1 MLHVGL
7 DLSRTR
13 LDVHAM
19 DEAGASVAVTTAAPD
34 AGGLASLAYRLGEF
48 GQPVTAVI
56 VVPPKSWR
64 VPYAASRLRAV
75 IS

>member
-19 DEAGASVAVTTAAPD
+19 DEAGSPVDARPQIPLRPVRGQGTRVRIGAAQIRCCAADSSERCLRP
-34 AGGLASLAYRLGEF
+34 
-48 GQPVTAVI
+48 
-56 VVPPKSWR
+56 
-64 VPYAASRLRAV
+64 AASICR
-75 IS
+75 